1 MQDAARDDAIL
12 AGGVEGELGVH
23 RPGEEIAL
31 AVGKHRNRCGELL
44 GHRSDEELGGRRHRR
59 AVLDVG
65 HPITLRQQHLTVA
78 AYLGYGPARRDS
90 FLAVFA
96 LVV

>member
-12 AGGVEGELGVH
+12 AGGVEGEL
-23 RPGEEIAL
+23 
-31 AVGKHRNRCGELL
+31 L
-44 GHRSDEELGGRRHRR
+44 GHRSDEKLGGRRHRR

-78 AYLGYGPARRDS
+78 AYLGHGPARRDS

-96 LVV
+96 LGV